1 MLPVSD
7 AAAQPTMKSVAG
19 TYTVVSNPVFGDNP
33 RGQMILT
40 PDGRYNLV
48 ITRQKMAPIASNS
61 RTKATDAEYKAIVDG
76 SIAHYGKYSVDD
88 GGKALTFHV
97 EVSTFPNWDGKPQKR
112 MLTVKGDTLTY
123 VVATPSTGGAPSEV
137 SWKRVKK

>member
-1 MLPVSD
+1 MALTD
-7 AAAQPTMKSVAG
+7 DLKDYIARNCTNTTIIKEKHNVAIVAE
-19 TYTVVSNPVFGDNP
+19 THALLKTNISE
-33 RGQMILT
+33 I
-40 PDGRYNLV
+40 
-48 ITRQKMAPIASNS
+48 
-61 RTKATDAEYKAIVDG
+61 RTKATDAENKAIVEG

-137 SWKRVKK
+137 TWKRVKK